1 MTRNIIIALFIVF
14 QTPLLASNPAHT
26 DKRMTLFIDSLMQQ
40 MTIAEKIGQLN
51 LLNGGDFTTGESKNN
66 NIETK
71 IAEGKVGGFLNVVG
85 VDKIRRIQ
93 QIAIEQSRL
102 KIPLLFGLD
111 VIHGYNTTFPMPIG
125 LATTWDMEA
134 IERTARIAALEA
146 SKAGIQWTFS
156 PMVDISRDPRWGR
169 VSEGG
174 GEDPFLGGEIAKAM
188 VRGYQG
194 DNTFSDNSHILAC
207 VKHFAL
213 YGASEAGRDY
223 NTVDMSS
230 VRMFNDYLYP
240 YKAAIE
246 AGAVTVMTAFNDI
259 NGIPCTAN
267 KWLLTDVLRDQW
279 GFNGFVVTD
288 YTTVPELKN
297 HGLGDDKTVSAL
309 ALQAG
314 VDMDMVGETYLNNL
328 EAALNEGLIDEALI
342 NTSCRRILEAKY
354 KLGLFHD
361 PYKFCKA
368 PRSGTLP
375 HNSTLSPAGTL
386 LLQEGGVP
394 EGGGGRHNSLY
405 QDFLRKVTADGFVL
419 LKNENQLLP
428 LSNDKKIALIGPL
441 ANTKINLLG
450 TWSAL
455 GDAGK
460 AKTVLEALQ
469 DGAKDKSQILY
480 AKGCNLTYDQE
491 LETRATRN
499 GRSLNRDQRTVDEL
513 NNEALGITNKSDI
526 IVAVLGES
534 SEFNGECASRVDL
547 NIPDAQKDL
556 LMKLHLTGKPIVLV
570 ILSGR
575 PLTLTWED
583 EHIPAILN
591 TWYGQ
596 EMGPALSDVLFGKVN
611 PSGKLVMTYPRSVGQ
626 IPIYYNHKTTGRPM
640 NPDKEGF
647 QKFRSIYLDSEN
659 TPLYPFGYGLSYT
672 TYDYGEVILDKPEI
686 QPNETLHA
694 QINITNTGKVEGTE
708 IVQFYIRDKVCSITR
723 PVKEL
728 KGFKRISLKPGQ
740 TQTVTFEITPEMLKF
755 YNSELQHISEPG
767 DFEVMIG
774 RNSEDVKS
782 RTFRLTA
789 SP

>member
-1 MTRNIIIALFIVF
+1 MKQNIIIPLLLLF
-14 QTPLLASNPAHT
+14 QLPLLASTPAHT
-26 DKRMTLFIDSLMQQ
+26 DQRMTHFIDSLMQE
-40 MTIAEKIGQLN
+40 MTIAEKMGQLN
-51 LLNGGDFTTGESKNN
+51 LLNGGDFTTGEAKNK
-66 NIETK
+66 NIESK
-71 IAEGKVGGFLNVVG
+71 ITEGKVGGFLNAVG
-85 VDKIRRIQ
+85 RDKIRRIQ
-93 QIAIEQSRL
+93 QIAMEQSRL

-134 IERTARIAALEA
+134 IERTAKIAAEEA

-194 DNTFSDNSHILAC
+194 DNTFPDDSHILAC

-213 YGASEAGRDY
+213 YGAAEAGRDY
-223 NTVDMSS
+223 NTVDMST

-246 AGAVTVMTAFNDI
+246 AGAATVMTAFNDI
-259 NGIPCTAN
+259 NGVPCTAN
-267 KWLLTDVLRDQW
+267 KWLLTDVLRNHW
-279 GFNGFVVTD
+279 GFDGFVVTD
-288 YTTVPELKN
+288 YTTIPELKN
-297 HGLGDDKTVSAL
+297 HGLGDDKTAAVLS
-309 ALQAG
+309 LQSG
-314 VDMDMVGETYLNNL
+314 VDMDMVGECYSNHL
-328 EAALNEGLIDEALI
+328 EEALQEGRI
-342 NTSCRRILEAKY
+342 NETIINAACRRILEAKY
-354 KLGLFHD
+354 KLGLFND

-368 PRSGTLP
+368 PQSNTISQ
-375 HNSTLSPAGTL
+375 STT
-386 LLQEGGVP
+386 
-394 EGGGGRHNSLY
+394 GGGRHNIP
-405 QDFLRKVTADGFVL
+405 QKDFIRKVTADGFVL
-419 LKNENQLLP
+419 LKNDNHLLP
-428 LSNDKKIALIGPL
+428 LSNNKKIALIGPL

-455 GDAGK
+455 GDASK
-460 AKTVLEALQ
+460 AKTILEALQ
-469 DGAKDKSQILY
+469 DGVKDKSQVLY

-499 GRSLNRDQRTVDEL
+499 GRSLNRDHRTVDEL
-513 NNEALGITNKSDI
+513 NNEALDITSKSDI
-526 IVAVLGES
+526 IIAVLGES

-556 LMKLHLTGKPIVLV
+556 LKKLHRTGKPIVLV

-626 IPIYYNHKTTGRPM
+626 IPIYYNYKTTGRPM
-640 NPDKEGF
+640 NPNKEGF

-659 TPLYPFGYGLSYT
+659 SPLYPFGYGLSYT
-672 TYDYGEVILDKPEI
+672 TYHYSEVILDKHEI
-686 QPNETLHA
+686 QSNETLHA
-694 QINITNTGKVEGTE
+694 KINITNTGKVEGSE
-708 IVQFYIRDKVCSITR
+708 IVQLYLRDPICSITR

-740 TQTVTFEITPEMLKF
+740 SQTITFEITPDMLKF

-774 RNSEDVKS
+774 SNSEEVKS
-782 RTFRLTA
+782 KTFTLK
-789 SP
+789 

>member
-1 MTRNIIIALFIVF
+1 MKRNIIITLLFIF
-14 QTPLLASNPAHT
+14 QLPLLASKPTHT
-26 DKRMTLFIDSLMQQ
+26 DKRMALFIDSLMQE

-51 LLNGGDFTTGESKNN
+51 LLNGGDFTTGESKNK
-66 NIETK
+66 NIEAK
-71 IAEGKVGGFLNVVG
+71 IAEGKVGGFLNAVG

-93 QIAIEQSRL
+93 QIAMEQSRL

-134 IERTARIAALEA
+134 IERTARIAAEET

-174 GEDPFLGGEIAKAM
+174 GEDPYLGGEIAKAM

-194 DNTFSDNSHILAC
+194 DNSFSDDTHILAC

-223 NTVDMSS
+223 NTVDMSA
-230 VRMFNDYLYP
+230 VRMFNEYLYP

-246 AGAVTVMTAFNDI
+246 AGAASVMTAFNDI
-259 NGIPCTAN
+259 NGVPCTAN
-267 KWLLTDVLRDQW
+267 KWLLTDVLREQW

-288 YTTVPELKN
+288 YTTIPELKN
-297 HGLGDDKTVSAL
+297 HGLGDDKTAAAL
-309 ALQAG
+309 SLQAG
-314 VDMDMVGETYLNNL
+314 VDMDMVGECFSNHL
-328 EAALNEGLIDEALI
+328 EALLKEGATDKAMIDAA
-342 NTSCRRILEAKY
+342 CRRILEAKY
-354 KLGLFHD
+354 RLGLFAD
-361 PYKFCKA
+361 PYKFC
-368 PRSGTLP
+368 RNSGKKLP
-375 HNSTLSPAGTL
+375 D
-386 LLQEGGVP
+386 
-394 EGGGGRHNSLY
+394 RR
-405 QDFLRKVTADGFVL
+405 DFVRKVTADGFVL
-419 LKNENQLLP
+419 LKNSNQLLP
-428 LSNDKKIALIGPL
+428 LSNEKKIALIGPL

-455 GDAGK
+455 GDANN

-469 DGAKDKSQILY
+469 DGVKNKSQVLY
-480 AKGCNLTYDQE
+480 AKGCNLTYDKE

-499 GRSLNRDQRTVDEL
+499 GRSLHRDNRTVDEL
-513 NNEALGITNKSDI
+513 YREALDIANKSDI

-534 SEFNGECASRVDL
+534 SEFNGECASRTDL
-547 NIPDAQKDL
+547 NIPDAQRDL
-556 LMKLHLTGKPIVLV
+556 LQKLHRTGKPIVLV

-575 PLTLTWED
+575 PLTLTWEN
-583 EHIPAILN
+583 EYIPAILN

-611 PSGKLVMTYPRSVGQ
+611 PSGKSVMTYPRSVGQ
-626 IPIYYNHKTTGRPM
+626 IPIYYNYKTTGRPM
-640 NPDKEGF
+640 DPNKEGF

-672 TYDYGEVILDKPEI
+672 TYNYGEVILDKHEV
-686 QPNETLHA
+686 QPHETLHA
-694 QINITNTGKVEGTE
+694 RIDITNTGKVEGTE
-708 IVQFYIRDKVCSITR
+708 IVQLYIRDLICTNTR

-728 KGFKRISLKPGQ
+728 KGFKRVSLKPGQ

-755 YNSELQHISEPG
+755 YNAELQFASEPG

-774 RNSEDVKS
+774 SNSEDVRSK
-782 RTFRLTA
+782 TFTLKIV
-789 SP
+789 P